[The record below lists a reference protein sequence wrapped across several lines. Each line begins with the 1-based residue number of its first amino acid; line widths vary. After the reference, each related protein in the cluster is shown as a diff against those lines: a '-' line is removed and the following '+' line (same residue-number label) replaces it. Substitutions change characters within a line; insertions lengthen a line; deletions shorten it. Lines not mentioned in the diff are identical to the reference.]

1 MISRWLEIRSF
12 VPFNV
17 IVPDVVP
24 YLVLIKK
31 KEEEKRKK
39 IINIGIC
46 LKH

>member
-31 KEEEKRKK
+31 RRRKK
-39 IINIGIC
+39 KENN
-46 LKH
+46 